1 MRPIHETSVCANT
14 GEAGTRRQVNQFHGF
29 HDPHFGDVSLIKVC
43 PRDRWDA
50 GHLSA
55 GFNEAAIF
63 VFACVENAEAS
74 IAQWRSFDPA
84 MRDRAAQRNRFFEN
98 EVPDTRSLVSVLVFM
113 LLIMCSSPVGGLSA
127 ICGTACILAA
137 NQQESSS

>member
-29 HDPHFGDVSLIKVC
+29 HDLHFGDVSLIKVC

-50 GHLSA
+50 GHLPA
-55 GFNEAAIF
+55 CFNEAAVF

-74 IAQWRSFDPA
+74 IWSIESVVSGSAEVEGIAISPIEA
-84 MRDRAAQRNRFFEN
+84 INDRPFF
-98 EVPDTRSLVSVLVFM
+98 
-113 LLIMCSSPVGGLSA
+113 
-127 ICGTACILAA
+127 
-137 NQQESSS
+137 